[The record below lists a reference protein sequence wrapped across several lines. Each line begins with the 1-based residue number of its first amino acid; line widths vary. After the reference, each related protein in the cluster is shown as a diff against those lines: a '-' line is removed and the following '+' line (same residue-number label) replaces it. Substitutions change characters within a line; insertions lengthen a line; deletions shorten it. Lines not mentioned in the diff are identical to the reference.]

1 MRTAVYV
8 DGFNLFHSLL
18 DGRRG
23 AKWLDLHALASAALR
38 PHNTIR
44 LVRYFTARVKATDD
58 DPGKP
63 TRQDF
68 YIRALRARD
77 VVVHWGT
84 FKERPKRRRLVD
96 PPPPPASRY
105 AEVWHR
111 EEKGSDVNLAVHMV
125 NDAWSNAY
133 DCAVVI
139 SNDSDLA
146 EACHLV
152 RSLGKVV
159 GIIGSPQRPATEL
172 AHCSDFYR
180 RIDLAVVRRCQ
191 LPHVL
196 VDAQGRQLACP
207 DSWRLEEGREE

>member
-18 DGRRG
+18 DGRAG
-23 AKWLDLHALASAALR
+23 ARWLDLHALAASVLQ
-38 PHNTIR
+38 PHNRIER
-44 LVRYFTARVKATDD
+44 VRYFTARVKATEE

-68 YIRALRARD
+68 YVRALQARG
-77 VVVHWGT
+77 VVIHWGT
-84 FKERPKRRRLVD
+84 FQERPKRRRLVS
-96 PPPPPASRY
+96 PPPPPASKY

-111 EEKGSDVNLAVHMV
+111 EEKGSDVNLAVHML

-133 DCAVVI
+133 DCAVVV

-152 RSLGKVV
+152 RSLGKIVGVV
-159 GIIGSPQRPATEL
+159 GAPNRPAIEL
-172 AHCSDFYR
+172 ARCSDFYR
-180 RIDLAVVRRCQ
+180 RIDLSLIRRAQ
-191 LPHVL
+191 LPSVVL
-196 VDAQGRQLACP
+196 DATGRAFKCP
-207 DSWRLEEGREE
+207 ESWTAGIG